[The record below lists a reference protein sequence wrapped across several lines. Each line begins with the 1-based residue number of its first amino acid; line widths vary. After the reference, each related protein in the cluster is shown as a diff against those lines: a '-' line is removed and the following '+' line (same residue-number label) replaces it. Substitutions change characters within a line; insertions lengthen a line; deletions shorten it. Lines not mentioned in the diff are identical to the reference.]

1 MSLTTNSLLC
11 CLHEQIGGMPTAW
24 QLQSCRPGLFRHWL
38 RLTTEPVSIVS
49 GPDSEE
55 MLEGYSKDREQAI
68 KLKR

>member
-1 MSLTTNSLLC
+1 
-11 CLHEQIGGMPTAW
+11 MPTAW